1 MENIRSLI
9 RIQHPEL
16 DGINIIS
23 ENIAEHDYIE
33 FTFENGV
40 EIRTS
45 RLSLINDVIG
55 LILRKESNMKQETLE
70 EAAERLYP
78 TTIDSYTDN
87 GLDLSEGERFIFKAG
102 AEWQAERMYTEED
115 MIEFSEWVNLNSPNQ
130 HNYVRAM
137 QQRSQGRN
145 VPEEKFRG
153 YYSNKEL
160 FEQFKKEIV

>member
-23 ENIAEHDYIE
+23 EYIAEYDYIE

-55 LILRKESNMKQETLE
+55 LIL
-70 EAAERLYP
+70 
-78 TTIDSYTDN
+78 
-87 GLDLSEGERFIFKAG
+87 
-102 AEWQAERMYTEED
+102 
-115 MIEFSEWVNLNSPNQ
+115 
-130 HNYVRAM
+130 
-137 QQRSQGRN
+137 
-145 VPEEKFRG
+145 EKNIR
-153 YYSNKEL
+153 
-160 FEQFKKEIV
+160 